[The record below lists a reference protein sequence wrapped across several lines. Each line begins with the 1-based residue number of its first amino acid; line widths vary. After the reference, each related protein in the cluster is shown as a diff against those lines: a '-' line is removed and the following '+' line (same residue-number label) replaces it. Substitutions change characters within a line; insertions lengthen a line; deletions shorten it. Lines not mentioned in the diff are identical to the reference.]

1 MNPSTTEIQTEREA
15 LLGQIRAWEHE
26 LDEMFAENSRLVM
39 NAETIE
45 DKKLVAHF
53 ENQFAIQKNRLD
65 QMKHQLKLAGA
76 SSSIQEGVSE
86 FASYFSS
93 FRDAF
98 VAFSEGLM

>member
-1 MNPSTTEIQTEREA
+1 MNPSTTEIQAERET

-26 LDEMFAENSRLVM
+26 LDEMFAENSRLVI
-39 NAETIE
+39 NAQAIE
-45 DKKLVAHF
+45 DKKLIAHF

-65 QMKHQLKLAGA
+65 QMKHHLKLSGA
-76 SSSIQEGVSE
+76 SSTIQDGVNE
-86 FASYFSS
+86 FATYFRS